1 MEITGRLTADA
12 QVNKAGEDRQVVN
25 FSIAINDSYKPKGS
39 SEFKEITTY
48 INCSYWLNP
57 KSVEWLKKGALV
69 QLSGRIGFNVY
80 NNMDGK
86 AMGSLTFHINTLKML
101 AFAKKEQQNEIPPN
115 YTGQQENNVGDAK
128 DHLPF

>member
-25 FSIAINDSYKPKGS
+25 FSIAINDSYKPKRS
-39 SEFKEITTY
+39 NEFKEITTY

-57 KSVEWLKKGALV
+57 KSVEWLRKGALV

-101 AFAKKEQQNEIPPN
+101 VFAKKEQPCETAPN
-115 YTGQQENNVGDAK
+115 YTGQQENNVGSDN
-128 DHLPF
+128 DDLPF

>member
-12 QVNKAGEDRQVVN
+12 QVNKAGEDKQVVN

-48 INCSYWLNP
+48 VNCSYWLNP

-80 NNMDGK
+80 NNSDGK
-86 AMGSLTFHINTLKML
+86 AMGSLTFHVNTLKML
-101 AFAKKEQQNEIPPN
+101 AFAKKEQPHETASN
-115 YTGQQENNVGDAK
+115 YTGQQKNNVRAEND
-128 DHLPF
+128 DLPF